1 MDTTQ
6 ETVQLGPIVR
16 TVTRDTI
23 DDYEEILGIGNPLHF
38 DEDYARQTPFGGII
52 AHGMMSLAYVS
63 EMMAEAFGAGW
74 YESGE
79 LDATFLRPVRPGD
92 TIATWGTAERRTGVE
107 GQIRMVCEVYCENQ
121 MGELVLKGTATARA
135 AAPIT
140 GVPTLPA

>member
-1 MDTTQ
+1 MDTAP
-6 ETVQLGPIVR
+6 ETVQLRPIVR

-23 DDYEEILGIGNPLHF
+23 DGYEEILGIGNPLHF
-38 DEDYARQTPFGGII
+38 DEEFARETRFGGII

-79 LDATFLRPVRPGD
+79 LDTTFVRPVRPGD
-92 TIATWGTAERRTGVE
+92 TITTWGTAEGRTEVE
-107 GQIRMVCEVYCENQ
+107 GLIRVVCEVYCENQ
-121 MGELVLKGTATARA
+121 MGEIVLKGTATARA

-140 GVPTLPA
+140 GVPALPA

>member
-1 MDTTQ
+1 MDTAP
-6 ETVQLGPIVR
+6 ETLQLGPIVR

-23 DDYEEILGIGNPLHF
+23 DGYEEILGIGNPLHF
-38 DEDYARQTPFGGII
+38 DEEYASETPFGGII

-79 LDATFLRPVRPGD
+79 LDTTFMRPVRPGD
-92 TIATWGTAERRTGVE
+92 TITTWGTAERCMGVE
-107 GQIRMVCEVYCENQ
+107 GQTRVMCEVYCENQ
-121 MGELVLKGTATARA
+121 MGEIVLKGTATART